1 LCFLFTHQSPSKG
14 LLNKQTKPYST
25 PQPPSLLPWPPPPSA
40 MAGALPACLHSP
52 SAPRHGARPSSVSQR
67 SPSQPR
73 SPPPAARP
81 HLLLSPWRLPLN
93 PSLCALPLPWPPA
106 APAELALP
114 CLRFSLPAPVPP
126 SSLFMPA
133 LPSDARRVAPWWLL
147 ASFPQR
153 CQPRRAFTSHGRPGS
168 PWSSSPC
175 RIPFYG
181 AWSSSLAAGRVS
193 LAVGYSQHQ
202 PELAVIPQQT
212 CGRR

>member
-126 SSLFMPA
+126 SSLSSCATRPPEEWGEFLHVP
-133 LPSDARRVAPWWLL
+133 
-147 ASFPQR
+147 
-153 CQPRRAFTSHGRPGS
+153 GRQFHDFEQIKREIQVSAVCCG
-168 PWSSSPC
+168 
-175 RIPFYG
+175 FYI
-181 AWSSSLAAGRVS
+181 SCF
-193 LAVGYSQHQ
+193 LAVN
-202 PELAVIPQQT
+202 
-212 CGRR
+212 RRCV